1 MNMSGVTLAVCLS
14 LDDSGVARIQEV
26 GSSGFPT
33 GREAHIDDAREF
45 LLDLRREYK
54 AAGRNARVDSPMLR
68 AAIAAGNG
76 GDPNW

>member
-1 MNMSGVTLAVCLS
+1 MDMSGVTLAVCIS

-26 GSSGFPT
+26 DSSGFCT
-33 GREAHIDDAREF
+33 GEPVHISEAKEF
-45 LLDLRREYK
+45 LLSLRRKYI
-54 AAGRNARVDSPMLR
+54 AAGRNARVDSRMLR